1 MKSGK
6 TFLAGLLA
14 GAAIGGILALLF
26 APQSGRETREQLR
39 QKMAELEKE
48 IDSFKENA
56 TGKAGNI
63 SKTIAERLAE
73 LKREIDE
80 LTGAAG

>member
-6 TFLAGLLA
+6 SFLAGLLA

-26 APQSGRETREQLR
+26 APRSGRETREQLR
-39 QKMAELEKE
+39 QKMADIEKE
-48 IDSFKENA
+48 IDFLKENA
-56 TGKAGNI
+56 SSKTGNI
-63 SKTIAERLAE
+63 RKTIAERLAE

-80 LTGAAG
+80 LTGSAG

>member
-6 TFLAGLLA
+6 SFLAGLLA

-39 QKMAELEKE
+39 QKMAELEKD
-48 IDSFKENA
+48 IDSLKETA
-56 TGKAGNI
+56 SGKAGNI
-63 SKTIAERLAE
+63 KKTIAERLAE

-80 LTGAAG
+80 LTGSAG